1 MGLQTRLAPLKRDYL
16 GMFSGLVEATFLG
29 RTYRLGDNNYVL
41 KPVILG
47 KYDVLRSISS
57 PGTEFERLLR
67 DLPQEFKSVARSE
80 LYRKSTGWITR
91 GEQARRLKE
100 IEIQGKPFVVPF
112 LGKPSVGIDTSSDS
126 EWTYICVACFD
137 DAESGYAYF
146 EKHLGLPKAKDPTEF
161 KWMKLSADYRKNVI
175 ENLPTLFEISCK
187 AVLVIKTNA
196 LTSREEKLVDVF
208 IKLVAGSFSGYE
220 RMQGELRARLKDG
233 FFSMTNETPIHCD
246 ADFSPLTSDKVAR
259 QLVRTLA
266 GGKPFVPLHAGLKS
280 EESHPIQVADVIC
293 GAAKSLIQRGRQS
306 EVGLTQI
313 PFDNKLKGK
322 EKTAKAYYWV
332 NRKNDPGA
340 ESR

>member
-1 MGLQTRLAPLKRDYL
+1 
-16 GMFSGLVEATFLG
+16 MFGGLVEAAFLG
-29 RTYRLGDNNYVL
+29 QTYRLGTNNYVL

-67 DLPQEFKSVARSE
+67 DFPQEFKSVARSE
-80 LYRKSTGWITR
+80 LYRKNTGWITR
-91 GEQARRLKE
+91 GEQARRFKE
-100 IEIQGKPFVVPF
+100 IEIAGKPFVVPV

-137 DAESGYAYF
+137 DAESGYTYF
-146 EKHLGLPKAKDPTEF
+146 ERHLGLPKAKNPTEF
-161 KWMKLSADYRKNVI
+161 KWMKLSADYRKNVA

-187 AVLVIKTNA
+187 AILIIKTNA
-196 LTSREEKLVDVF
+196 LTRREEKLVDVF

-220 RMQGELRARLKDG
+220 NMQGELRVRLKDE
-233 FFSMTNETPIHCD
+233 FFSLTNETAIHCD
-246 ADFSPLTSDKVAR
+246 ADFSPLTSDKAAR

-266 GGKPFVPLHAGLKS
+266 GGRPFVPLHAGLKS
-280 EESHPIQVADVIC
+280 EESHPIQIADVIC
-293 GAAKSLIQRGRQS
+293 GAAKSLIQEGRQS
-306 EVGLTQI
+306 DVGLTQI
-313 PFDNKLKGK
+313 PYDNKLKGK
-322 EKTAKAYYWV
+322 EKTAKVYYWI